1 MIYFPKACYS
11 LRQTQVSL
19 ALEVDVPVTSFES
32 DTVKTRILKKFSAAA
47 TGLALLATAACG
59 SPAASS
65 TPSSGTAQPGAAQS
79 ENAQSAGYPL
89 TMEHTMGSTTIE
101 SAPKRVV
108 ALDPSYIDA
117 ALLLGADLVGYV
129 QYRQDPKAPFSPYLG
144 DVADAT
150 KDSVNVGTLAE
161 PNLEKILEL
170 QPDLIV
176 SAKVRHEALYPQLS
190 KIAPTI
196 FSVSTGPTWKEN
208 VVFLGEAL
216 GKKAKAE
223 ELVKA
228 YEDRAQK
235 VGAEILKKKP
245 DATYSLV
252 RFTGGDTA
260 RLYSSNSFIG
270 EIMADMRIPRPK
282 TAPDSTEEIFVP
294 LSAEQILQGD
304 AGLVMVSAFTPA
316 GAEGDTARAQQEKFQ
331 SNPLWKKL
339 KGDVVAVDDAT
350 FLASVSIQGA
360 HAVIT
365 DLAKHYG
372 VDPHLP

>member
-1 MIYFPKACYS
+1 M
-11 LRQTQVSL
+11 
-19 ALEVDVPVTSFES
+19 
-32 DTVKTRILKKFSAAA
+32 KTRILKQLSAAA
-47 TGLALLATAACG
+47 AGLALLATTACG
-59 SPAASS
+59 APAAS
-65 TPSSGTAQPGAAQS
+65 TEASSAPA
-79 ENAQSAGYPL
+79 ESAGFPL
-89 TMEHTMGSTTIE
+89 TMEHTMGSTTID
-101 SAPKRVV
+101 AVPKRVV

-129 QYRQDPKAPFSPYLG
+129 QYRQDPKAPFAPYLG
-144 DVADAT
+144 DVAEAT
-150 KDSVNVGTLAE
+150 KDAVNVGTLAE

-170 QPDLIV
+170 EPDLIV

-235 VGAEILKKKP
+235 VGAEILAKKP
-245 DATYSLV
+245 DATYSLI

-260 RLYSSNSFIG
+260 RLYSSKSFIG
-270 EIMADMRIPRPK
+270 EIMTDMRIPRPK
-282 TAPDSTEEIFVP
+282 DAPDSEKEIFVP
-294 LSAEQILQGD
+294 LSSEQILQGD

-316 GAEGDTARAQQEKFQ
+316 GAEGDKAREQQAKFQ
-331 SNPLWKKL
+331 SNPLWERL
-339 KGDVVAVDDAT
+339 EGDVIDVDDAT

-372 VDPHLP
+372 VDPQLP

>member
-1 MIYFPKACYS
+1 M
-11 LRQTQVSL
+11 
-19 ALEVDVPVTSFES
+19 
-32 DTVKTRILKKFSAAA
+32 KTRILKQLGVLTA
-47 TGLALLATAACG
+47 GLALMATSACG
-59 SPAASS
+59 APAASTQPAT
-65 TPSSGTAQPGAAQS
+65 TPSAEAA
-79 ENAQSAGYPL
+79 GFPL

-101 SAPKRVV
+101 SVPKRVV

-117 ALLLGADLVGYV
+117 TLLLGADLVGYV
-129 QYRQDPKAPFSPYLG
+129 QYRQDPKSPFAPYLG

-216 GKKAKAE
+216 GKKDKAE
-223 ELVKA
+223 ELVKS
-228 YEDRAQK
+228 YEERAQK
-235 VGAEILKKKP
+235 VGEAILAKKP
-245 DATYSLV
+245 DATYSLI

-270 EIMADMRIPRPK
+270 EIMSDMNIPRPK
-282 TAPDSTEEIFVP
+282 DAPDSEKEIFVP
-294 LSAEQILQGD
+294 LSSEQILEGD
-304 AGLVMVSAFTPA
+304 AQLVLVSAYTPP
-316 GAEGDTARAQQEKFQ
+316 GAEGDKARAQQEAFQ
-331 SNPLWKKL
+331 SNPLWQRLQGEVKQ
-339 KGDVVAVDDAT
+339 VDDGT

-365 DLAKHYG
+365 ELAKHYG
-372 VDPHLP
+372 VDPLEP

>member
-1 MIYFPKACYS
+1 M
-11 LRQTQVSL
+11 
-19 ALEVDVPVTSFES
+19 
-32 DTVKTRILKKFSAAA
+32 KTRILKQLSAVTA
-47 TGLALLATAACG
+47 GLALLATAACG
-59 SPAASS
+59 APAA
-65 TPSSGTAQPGAAQS
+65 TTETTTAAA
-79 ENAQSAGYPL
+79 ASAGFPL
-89 TMEHTMGSTTIE
+89 TMQHTMGSTSIE
-101 SAPKRVV
+101 AVPKRVV

-129 QYRQDPKAPFSPYLG
+129 QYRQDPNAPFAPYLG

-170 QPDLIV
+170 KPDLVV

-216 GKKAKAE
+216 GKKDKAE

-235 VGAEILKKKP
+235 VGADILAKKP

-260 RLYSSNSFIG
+260 RLYSSKSFIG
-270 EIMADMRIPRPK
+270 EIMTDMSIPRPK
-282 TAPDSTEEIFVP
+282 DAPDSDKEIFVP

-316 GAEGDTARAQQEKFQ
+316 GAEGDKARAQQEKFE
-331 SNPLWKKL
+331 SNPLWQRL
-339 KGDVVAVDDAT
+339 QGEVIHVDDAT

-365 DLAKHYG
+365 DLAKRYG
-372 VDPHLP
+372 VDPRLP

>member
-1 MIYFPKACYS
+1 M
-11 LRQTQVSL
+11 
-19 ALEVDVPVTSFES
+19 
-32 DTVKTRILKKFSAAA
+32 KTRILRQLSAASA
-47 TGLALLATAACG
+47 ILALLTTAACG
-59 SPAASS
+59 SPAAS
-65 TPSSGTAQPGAAQS
+65 PASSAPAA
-79 ENAQSAGYPL
+79 ESAGFPI
-89 TMEHTMGSTTIE
+89 TMEHTMGSTTIKA
-101 SAPKRVV
+101 APKRVV

-117 ALLLGADLVGYV
+117 TLLLGADLVGYV
-129 QYRQDPKAPFSPYLG
+129 QYRQDPKAPFAPYLG
-144 DVADAT
+144 DVAQAT

-170 QPDLIV
+170 KPDLIV
-176 SAKVRHEALYPQLS
+176 SAKVRHEALYSQLS

-228 YEDRAQK
+228 YEDRAGK
-235 VGAEILKKKP
+235 VGAEILAKKP
-245 DATYSLV
+245 DASYSLI

-282 TAPDSTEEIFVP
+282 KAPDTEKEIFVP

-304 AGLVMVSAFTPA
+304 AGLVMVSAFTPP
-316 GAEGDTARAQQEKFQ
+316 GAEGDKARAQQEKFKA
-331 SNPLWKKL
+331 NPLWQRL
-339 KGDVVAVDDAT
+339 QGEVLDVDDAT

-365 DLAKHYG
+365 KLAEHYG
-372 VDPHLP
+372 VNAHLPK

>member
-1 MIYFPKACYS
+1 M
-11 LRQTQVSL
+11 
-19 ALEVDVPVTSFES
+19 
-32 DTVKTRILKKFSAAA
+32 KTRILKKFSAAA
-47 TGLALLATAACG
+47 AGLTLLATAACG
-59 SPAASS
+59 SPAAGSGPS
-65 TPSSGTAQPGAAQS
+65 TSAAAGT
-79 ENAQSAGYPL
+79 AGYPL
-89 TMEHTMGSTTIE
+89 TMEHTMGTTTIE

-117 ALLLGADLVGYV
+117 ALLLEADLVGYV
-129 QYRQDPKAPFSPYLG
+129 QYRQDPKAPFAPYLG

-150 KDSVNVGTLAE
+150 KESVNVGTLAE

-196 FSVSTGPTWKEN
+196 FSESTGPTWKEN

-235 VGAEILKKKP
+235 VGAEILKKQP

-270 EIMADMRIPRPK
+270 EIMTDMHIPRPK
-282 TAPDSTEEIFVP
+282 DAPDSTEEIFVP

-316 GAEGDTARAQQEKFQ
+316 GPEGDKARAQQKAFE
-331 SNPLWKKL
+331 SNPLWKRL
-339 KGDVVAVDDAT
+339 KGDVVAVDDGT

-372 VDPHLP
+372 VDPHIS

>member
-1 MIYFPKACYS
+1 MPVKIRII
-11 LRQTQVSL
+11 RQLT
-19 ALEVDVPVTSFES
+19 
-32 DTVKTRILKKFSAAA
+32 AAA
-47 TGLALLATAACG
+47 AGLVLLATAACG
-59 SPAASS
+59 SPAASTSS
-65 TPSSGTAQPGAAQS
+65 TSSTAAA
-79 ENAQSAGYPL
+79 ETVGFPL
-89 TMEHTMGSTTIE
+89 TMDHTMGSTTIG

-117 ALLLGADLVGYV
+117 ALLLEADLVGYV
-129 QYRQDPKAPFSPYLG
+129 QYRQDPNAPFAPYLG
-144 DVADAT
+144 DVAEAT

-176 SAKVRHEALYPQLS
+176 SAKVRHEALYSQLS

-216 GKKAKAE
+216 GKKEKAE
-223 ELVKA
+223 ELVKV
-228 YEDRAQK
+228 YEDRAAK
-235 VGAEILKKKP
+235 VGAEILAKKP
-245 DATYSLV
+245 DATYSLI

-270 EIMADMRIPRPK
+270 EIMADMNIPRPK
-282 TAPDSTEEIFVP
+282 DQPDSDKEIFVP

-316 GAEGDTARAQQEKFQ
+316 GAEGDKARAQQEAFT
-331 SNPLWKKL
+331 SNPLWQRL
-339 KGDVVAVDDAT
+339 QGEVIDVDDAT

-372 VDPHLP
+372 VDPQLP

>member
-1 MIYFPKACYS
+1 VKIRIT
-11 LRQTQVSL
+11 RQLT
-19 ALEVDVPVTSFES
+19 
-32 DTVKTRILKKFSAAA
+32 AAA
-47 TGLALLATAACG
+47 AGLVLLATGACG
-59 SPAASS
+59 SPAA
-65 TPSSGTAQPGAAQS
+65 TTGDTATTTAA
-79 ENAQSAGYPL
+79 EAAGFPL
-89 TMEHTMGSTTIE
+89 TMEHTMGSTSIGE
-101 SAPKRVV
+101 VPKRVV

-117 ALLLGADLVGYV
+117 ALLLEADLVGYV
-129 QYRQDPKAPFSPYLG
+129 QYRQDPKAPFAPYLG
-144 DVADAT
+144 DVAEAT
-150 KDSVNVGTLAE
+150 KDAVNVGTLAE

-176 SAKVRHEALYPQLS
+176 SAKVRHEALYSQLS

-228 YEDRAQK
+228 YEDRAAK
-235 VGAEILKKKP
+235 VGAEILAKKP
-245 DATYSLV
+245 DATYSLI

-270 EIMADMRIPRPK
+270 EIMADMNIPRPK
-282 TAPDSTEEIFVP
+282 DQPDSDKEIFVP

-304 AGLVMVSAFTPA
+304 ASLVMVSAFTPA
-316 GAEGDTARAQQEKFQ
+316 GAEGDKARAQQGAFK
-331 SNPLWKKL
+331 SNPLWQRL
-339 KGDVVAVDDAT
+339 QGEVIDVDDAT

-372 VDPHLP
+372 VDPQLP

>member
-1 MIYFPKACYS
+1 M
-11 LRQTQVSL
+11 
-19 ALEVDVPVTSFES
+19 
-32 DTVKTRILKKFSAAA
+32 KTLILKRFGAAA
-47 TGLALLATAACG
+47 VGLALLATTACG
-59 SPAASS
+59 APAATSETSS
-65 TPSSGTAQPGAAQS
+65 APADT
-79 ENAQSAGYPL
+79 AGYPL
-89 TMEHTMGSTTIE
+89 TMEHTMGSTTIDTV
-101 SAPKRVV
+101 PKRVV

-129 QYRQDPKAPFSPYLG
+129 QYRQDPKSPFAPYLG

-235 VGAEILKKKP
+235 VGAEILAKKP

-260 RLYSSNSFIG
+260 RLYSSKSFIG
-270 EIMADMRIPRPK
+270 EIMTDMRIPRPQG
-282 TAPDSTEEIFVP
+282 APDSEKEIFVP
-294 LSAEQILQGD
+294 LSSEQILQGD

-316 GAEGDTARAQQEKFQ
+316 GAEGDKARAQQEKFQ
-331 SNPLWKKL
+331 SNPLWERL
-339 KGDVVAVDDAT
+339 EGEVINVDDST

-372 VDPHLP
+372 VDPQLP

>member
-1 MIYFPKACYS
+1 M
-11 LRQTQVSL
+11 
-19 ALEVDVPVTSFES
+19 
-32 DTVKTRILKKFSAAA
+32 KTRILKTFSAAA
-47 TGLALLATAACG
+47 AGLTLLATAACG
-59 SPAASS
+59 SPAAGSGSS
-65 TPSSGTAQPGAAQS
+65 TPAPA
-79 ENAQSAGYPL
+79 ESAGYPL
-89 TMEHTMGSTTIE
+89 AMEHTMGSTTIE
-101 SAPKRVV
+101 STPKRVV

-117 ALLLGADLVGYV
+117 ALLLDADLVGYV
-129 QYRQDPKAPFSPYLG
+129 QYRQDPKAPFAPYLG
-144 DVADAT
+144 DVAEAT
-150 KDSVNVGTLAE
+150 KESVNVGTLAE

-196 FSVSTGPTWKEN
+196 FSESTGPTWKEN

-223 ELVKA
+223 ELVQA

-235 VGAEILKKKP
+235 VGAEILKKQP

-270 EIMADMRIPRPK
+270 EIMTDMRIPRPK
-282 TAPDSTEEIFVP
+282 DAPDSTEEIFVP

-316 GAEGDTARAQQEKFQ
+316 GPEGDKARAQQKAFE
-331 SNPLWKKL
+331 SNPLWKRL
-339 KGDVVAVDDAT
+339 KGDVVAVDDGT

>member
-1 MIYFPKACYS
+1 MKIRIA
-11 LRQTQVSL
+11 RQL
-19 ALEVDVPVTSFES
+19 G
-32 DTVKTRILKKFSAAA
+32 AAA
-47 TGLALLATAACG
+47 AGLALLATAACAA
-59 SPAASS
+59 PAANTSDTTSS
-65 TPSSGTAQPGAAQS
+65 APAEAA
-79 ENAQSAGYPL
+79 GFPL

-101 SAPKRVV
+101 SVPKRVV

-117 ALLLGADLVGYV
+117 ALLLEADLVGYV
-129 QYRQDPKAPFSPYLG
+129 QYRQDPNAPFAPYLG
-144 DVADAT
+144 DVAEAT

-170 QPDLIV
+170 EPDLIV
-176 SAKVRHEALYPQLS
+176 SAKVRHEALYDQLS

-216 GKKAKAE
+216 GKKEKAE

-228 YEDRAQK
+228 YEDRAAK
-235 VGAEILKKKP
+235 VGAEILAKKP
-245 DATYSLV
+245 EATYSLI

-270 EIMADMRIPRPK
+270 EIMTDMNIPRPK
-282 TAPDSTEEIFVP
+282 DAPDTQEQIFVP
-294 LSAEQILQGD
+294 LSAEQILEGD

-316 GAEGDTARAQQEKFQ
+316 GAEGDKARAQQEAFQ
-331 SNPLWKKL
+331 SNPLWERL
-339 KGDVVAVDDAT
+339 EGEVINVDDAT

-372 VDPHLP
+372 VDPQLP

>member
-1 MIYFPKACYS
+1 MPVKIRIT
-11 LRQTQVSL
+11 RQLT
-19 ALEVDVPVTSFES
+19 
-32 DTVKTRILKKFSAAA
+32 AAA
-47 TGLALLATAACG
+47 AGLVLLVLAAAGCA
-59 SPAASS
+59 SPAASTSS
-65 TPSSGTAQPGAAQS
+65 TTSTAAEAA
-79 ENAQSAGYPL
+79 GFPL
-89 TMEHTMGSTTIE
+89 TMDHTMGSTTIE

-117 ALLLGADLVGYV
+117 ALLLEADLVGYV
-129 QYRQDPKAPFSPYLG
+129 QYRQDPKAPFAPYLG
-144 DVADAT
+144 DVAEAT

-176 SAKVRHEALYPQLS
+176 SAKVRHEALYTQLS
-190 KIAPTI
+190 RIAPTI

-228 YEDRAQK
+228 YEDRAAK
-235 VGAEILKKKP
+235 VGAEILAKKP

-260 RLYSSNSFIG
+260 RLYSSKSFIG
-270 EIMADMRIPRPK
+270 EIMADMNIPRPK
-282 TAPDSTEEIFVP
+282 DQPDSEKEIFVP

-316 GAEGDTARAQQEKFQ
+316 GAEGDKARAQREAFT
-331 SNPLWKKL
+331 SNPLWQRL
-339 KGDVVAVDDAT
+339 QGEVINVDDAT

-372 VDPHLP
+372 VDPQLP

>member
-1 MIYFPKACYS
+1 M
-11 LRQTQVSL
+11 
-19 ALEVDVPVTSFES
+19 
-32 DTVKTRILKKFSAAA
+32 KTRILKQLSAAA
-47 TGLALLATAACG
+47 AGLALLATTACG
-59 SPAASS
+59 APAAS
-65 TPSSGTAQPGAAQS
+65 TEASSAPA
-79 ENAQSAGYPL
+79 ESAGFPL
-89 TMEHTMGSTTIE
+89 TMEHTMGSTTIGTV
-101 SAPKRVV
+101 PKRVV

-129 QYRQDPKAPFSPYLG
+129 QYRQDPKAPFAPYLG
-144 DVADAT
+144 DVAKAT

-170 QPDLIV
+170 EPDLIV

-216 GKKAKAE
+216 GKKDKAE

-235 VGAEILKKKP
+235 VGAEILAKKP
-245 DATYSLV
+245 DATYSLI

-260 RLYSSNSFIG
+260 RLYSSKSFIG
-270 EIMADMRIPRPK
+270 EIMTDMSIPRPK
-282 TAPDSTEEIFVP
+282 DAPDSEKEIFVP
-294 LSAEQILQGD
+294 LSSEQILQGD

-316 GAEGDTARAQQEKFQ
+316 GAEGDKAREQQAKFQ
-331 SNPLWKKL
+331 SNPLWERL
-339 KGDVVAVDDAT
+339 EGDVIDVDDAT

-372 VDPHLP
+372 VDPQLP